1 VHSGALHATGVTEFA
16 DAGVITLCAVR
27 AARAPDRSR
36 ATFWR
41 LLAIAFCVL
50 ALGYTATAV
59 SRWQPAAA
67 LTTLGVAAVLAAYPF
82 LLAALCVRAVQE
94 EGFEGGLA
102 TFCDVGM
109 LVAALLA
116 ACLPVVLPPL
126 GSLGTGQAAAA
137 GLTWVGNVGLF
148 AGGVWLLYRLPA
160 RRRAGGVVLMV
171 AALGLFSLVSLVDIV
186 SDAHGGPPRWQVGM
200 GYGACYLLLA
210 LAPRRDI
217 PRTGQAEPRVQESV
231 SWRVLL
237 PYLALLPLIV
247 LWCLG
252 AVRAEDTRA
261 LAAGIIAV
269 SLLALTRQIL
279 LLREHQAVAGAERMR
294 VREQSLM
301 QEVARTLASTLELDA
316 VLAEVVRAS
325 SAMMSPA
332 GSRRCIATVLRL
344 EGGIAVS
351 LAQHDQEGLASF
363 SGTRYPLAT
372 HPMLARAVATGCM
385 ESGQMA
391 ETAMSATTAVAV
403 QAAGLRAWAVAPLHV
418 GGSVYGL
425 LTVSVRDRQGLEEV
439 QLQRLGGIVSL
450 AEMAISNAL
459 SYARQ
464 RDAASTDPLTG
475 LRNRRYFEEQLDAL
489 PRAAFAV
496 LAVDVDCL
504 KMVNDEYGHEAGDD
518 ILRAVARTLSGLV
531 RAGDV
536 LARVGGDEFALLLHN
551 TDESEA
557 ECVAERMQQAM
568 QATSVRRGTPRIS
581 VGCAAGTLG
590 RDVQAVRRRADEALY
605 RAKRLGRDR
614 VEGATG
620 GGGARRTSSRAA
632 WAQLLAGV
640 LAGKTL
646 RAVYQPIV
654 RLEDRSVVGY
664 EALARLRGMSADE
677 DVEELF
683 ATAKSLGLLR
693 DLDWLGRRVG
703 LAGAQRLL
711 APGTALFINVSSVA
725 LLDPVHEVDQMLLLC
740 RWAGRSPDE
749 VVLEITEREAIP
761 DVGRLRGVLAAH
773 REHGFRFALDDV
785 GDGHSTLEV
794 LTAARPEFVKV
805 ARSLVLGTKGDASTA
820 TIRATVEFTR
830 TTGGE
835 VVAEGIETD
844 LQAELMA
851 RLGVTCGQGWLFG
864 RPSPLPPLPGA
875 AAWPPR
881 SAQAA

>member
-1 VHSGALHATGVTEFA
+1 VGIGAREAFTEAPDEMFGAPMRRAIGGLRHGLAGGAFGTGLAVATLAAGALGGWVTDVHSGALHATGVTEFA

-27 AARAPDRSR
+27 AARAPDLSR

-50 ALGYTATAV
+50 AVGYTATAV

-67 LTTLGVAAVLAAYPF
+67 LTTLGIAAVLAAYPF

-137 GLTWVGNVGLF
+137 GLSW
-148 AGGVWLLYRLPA
+148 
-160 RRRAGGVVLMV
+160 
-171 AALGLFSLVSLVDIV
+171 LGLFSLVSLVDIV
-186 SDAHGGPPRWQVGM
+186 SDAYGGPPRWQVGM

-614 VEGATG
+614 VEGAAG

-805 ARSLVLGTKGDASTA
+805 ARPA
-820 TIRATVEFTR
+820 
-830 TTGGE
+830 
-835 VVAEGIETD
+835 
-844 LQAELMA
+844 
-851 RLGVTCGQGWLFG
+851 G
-864 RPSPLPPLPGA
+864 RSSPRESRPTSR
-875 AAWPPR
+875 R
-881 SAQAA
+881 S